1 MEDQKL
7 EIIKQLMEE
16 LQGLMEPGA
25 DDLGERLG
33 RPKVEVAIEHEEPID
48 GMPADL
54 EDGDEMEMGPEDKL
68 KERILK
74 MRG

>member
-1 MEDQKL
+1 MEERKL
-7 EIIKQLMEE
+7 EIIKQLMDE

-25 DDLGERLG
+25 EDLGERLG
-33 RPKVEVAIEHEEPID
+33 RPKVKVAVESVEPEV
-48 GMPADL
+48 GMEDDL
-54 EDGDEMEMGPEDKL
+54 EGDLEMGPEDKL

>member
-1 MEDQKL
+1 MEERKL
-7 EIIKQLMEE
+7 EIIQQLMEE

-33 RPKVEVAIEHEEPID
+33 RPKVEVAIESEEPID

-54 EDGDEMEMGPEDKL
+54 EEADMEMGPEDKL